1 MADNST
7 VSAPL
12 GAITPTNHSGLIHIT
27 NAFGLILV
35 LISMII
41 RVFVRLF
48 IAPPFDRDDI
58 ALGVATVD
66 RWKIIGA
73 FDIAIEVALF
83 AMPILLV
90 KGLKMALVR
99 KITIVVVFGLRLPMI
114 AFTLLRLHSLDI
126 ETPSNDLTLSLVYFV
141 IWTLV
146 EVDISFCS
154 SNIACLKPFM
164 AAFNTS
170 YGGVEEIN
178 ALSNI
183 DRSNYNK
190 SGLSTITSLK
200 FGTRSKNRD
209 GSQSQSK
216 RRSRSVGSPH
226 AEPQLRWDTMRKGDV
241 LGHEAEVSHEDTES
255 MGSHGSRQMII
266 QKDVTYNVE
275 YNTPDIARTR
285 TGEKIN

>member
-1 MADNST
+1 MAA
-7 VSAPL
+7 V
-12 GAITPTNHSGLIHIT
+12 
-27 NAFGLILV
+27 
-35 LISMII
+35 
-41 RVFVRLF
+41 
-48 IAPPFDRDDI
+48 
-58 ALGVATVD
+58 
-66 RWKIIGA
+66 
-73 FDIAIEVALF
+73 
-83 AMPILLV
+83 
-90 KGLKMALVR
+90 
-99 KITIVVVFGLRLPMI
+99 TI
-114 AFTLLRLHSLDI
+114 LRLHSLDV

-183 DRSNYNK
+183 DRSDYNR
-190 SGLSTITSLK
+190 SGLSTILSLK

-216 RRSRSVGSPH
+216 SRSRSVGSPH
-226 AEPQLRWDTMRKGDV
+226 AEPQLRWDTMRSGDI
-241 LGHEAEVSHEDTES
+241 LGHEAEVSHEDMDS
-255 MGSHGSRQMII
+255 VGSHGSRQMII

-275 YNTPDIARTR
+275 YNTPDIASTR
-285 TGEKIN
+285 RGENINLA